1 MTGVQ
6 KSRIRLLA
14 KLILYFKDWCTK
26 RAFDDGSLVHEDK
39 LILWL
44 DDVVL
49 KHGGADKLS
58 RKRKS
63 IGKQEKG
70 KGKVRRIEA
79 GSQGILAQE
88 IMGTEAPRPD
98 PEPEIVELSSDLG
111 WELIEGWIAAILN
124 LYHKQVWSSCLRF
137 FRPRNKLAD
146 ICLVG

>member
-1 MTGVQ
+1 M
-6 KSRIRLLA
+6 
-14 KLILYFKDWCTK
+14 
-26 RAFDDGSLVHEDK
+26 
-39 LILWL
+39 
-44 DDVVL
+44 VL

-58 RKRKS
+58 RKRKA

-79 GSQGILAQE
+79 GSQGILPHGILLQE

-98 PEPEIVELSSDLG
+98 PEPEVVELSSDLG